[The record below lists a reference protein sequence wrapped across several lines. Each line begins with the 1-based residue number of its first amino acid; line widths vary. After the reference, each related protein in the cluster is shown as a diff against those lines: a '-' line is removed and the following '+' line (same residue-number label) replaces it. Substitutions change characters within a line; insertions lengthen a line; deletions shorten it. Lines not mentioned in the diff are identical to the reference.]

1 MLRVRDTLTG
11 RKVDVELRDPGQIS
25 IYVCGPTVYDVP
37 HLGHARAALVFDI
50 IRRYLAWSGL
60 EVRYVS
66 NVTDVEDKIIKRAA
80 EEGSTESEVAQRYE
94 EDYWREL
101 ERLDVRRPDDVPH
114 ATEYIG
120 EMTALI
126 ERLVDVGRAYPK
138 EEDGGTS
145 VYFKVSAF
153 ESYGALS
160 HRKIEDLLDTAGA
173 RVEVDET
180 KESPLDFAL
189 WKAAKPGEPA
199 WDSPWGK
206 GRPGWH
212 IECSAMS
219 SKLLGEGFDIHGG
232 GSDLIF
238 PHHENE
244 RAQSE
249 GAGQRFARYWIHW
262 GMVMMGTEKMSK
274 SLGNYTTIAQALD
287 KHDARALR
295 LCVLQANYRSDMQ
308 MGARELEDAEQALA
322 RLDALIRRTTGL
334 GLDLDTAPP
343 DAGAID
349 AFRAAMDDD
358 FNSPVAM
365 AVVFDA
371 VKQANTAIDDGD
383 RERAA
388 ALTATVR
395 ELTGAVGLELGVV
408 EDRDDVEEIEALIA
422 AREDARAARNFAEA
436 DRIRDELAARGI
448 TLEDTATGT
457 LWHR

>member
-1 MLRVRDTLTG
+1 
-11 RKVDVELRDPGQIS
+11 
-25 IYVCGPTVYDVP
+25 
-37 HLGHARAALVFDI
+37 
-50 IRRYLAWSGL
+50 
-60 EVRYVS
+60 
-66 NVTDVEDKIIKRAA
+66 
-80 EEGSTESEVAQRYE
+80 
-94 EDYWREL
+94 
-101 ERLDVRRPDDVPH
+101 
-114 ATEYIG
+114 
-120 EMTALI
+120 
-126 ERLVDVGRAYPK
+126 
-138 EEDGGTS
+138 
-145 VYFKVSAF
+145 
-153 ESYGALS
+153 
-160 HRKIEDLLDTAGA
+160 
-173 RVEVDET
+173 
-180 KESPLDFAL
+180 
-189 WKAAKPGEPA
+189 
-199 WDSPWGK
+199 
-206 GRPGWH
+206 
-212 IECSAMS
+212 MS